1 MSDLSFFT
9 RKSGSP
15 QSHHKLDLAAEKR
28 ALHRFVQRVRMRL
41 SATVPPG
48 PNQVVVTDGM
58 GNHKTYP
65 SITEGMNSITN
76 ASETN
81 EYTVSVGSGTYN
93 ESLAMKSWVYLTGA
107 GVGQT
112 IINSSVPAVKAAANS
127 SVQLCTIQATGKS
140 SDTYAIA
147 VSVLN
152 SPKFMLSG
160 CTIIANDAQGAPGG
174 NILALVVDWP
184 DGSARN
190 STCFVSDSRI
200 EATEVKGADNATA
213 VVAGTG
219 SLLQIETSTLTPSG
233 PNAYGLGGASIDKS
247 ALDLGW
253 VTVSG
258 SGYALWC
265 DNSGATCVATDCT
278 INGAVTPNVKIINDP
293 E

>member
-15 QSHHKLDLAAEKR
+15 QSHHKLDHAAEKR
-28 ALHRFVQRVRMRL
+28 ALHRFVQRTRMRL
-41 SATVPPG
+41 SATAPAG
-48 PNQVVVTDGM
+48 PNQVIVTDGM
-58 GNHKTYP
+58 GKHKTYS

-76 ASETN
+76 ASESN
-81 EYTVSVGSGTYN
+81 EYTMSVGSGTYN
-93 ESLAMKSWVYLTGA
+93 ESVVMKSWVSLTGA

-127 SVQLCTIQATGKS
+127 SVQLCTIQAIGKS
-140 SDTYAIA
+140 SDKYAIA

-190 STCFVSDSRI
+190 SSCFVTDCKI
-200 EATEVKGADNATA
+200 EATEVKGADNTTA
-213 VVAGTG
+213 VVVATG
-219 SLLQIETSTLTPSG
+219 ALLQIESSTLTPSG

-253 VTVSG
+253 VNVSG
-258 SGYALWC
+258 SGFALWC
-265 DNSGATCVATDCT
+265 DDSGATCVAKDCT
-278 INGAVTPNVKIINDP
+278 ITGAVTPNVKIINDP

>member
-1 MSDLSFFT
+1 MSDLSFLT

-15 QSHHKLDLAAEKR
+15 QADHKLDLAAER
-28 ALHRFVQRVRMRL
+28 QALHRFVRRARMRL
-41 SATVPPG
+41 SATAPAG

-58 GNHKTYP
+58 GKHKTYA

-76 ASETN
+76 ASASN

-93 ESLAMKSWVYLTGA
+93 ESVVMKSWVYLMGA
-107 GVGQT
+107 GAGQT
-112 IINSSVPAVKAAANS
+112 IINSSVPAVKAAPNS
-127 SVQLCTIQATGKS
+127 SVQLCTIQANGKS

-147 VSVLN
+147 ISVLN
-152 SPKFMLSG
+152 SPQFMVAG

-190 STCFVSDSRI
+190 SSCFVSDSNI
-200 EATEVKGADNATA
+200 EATEIKGADNVTA
-213 VVAGTG
+213 VVVATG
-219 SLLQIETSTLTPSG
+219 ALLQIESSTLTPSG
-233 PNAYGLGGASIDKS
+233 PNAYGLGGASIDKA

-253 VTVSG
+253 VNVSG

-265 DNSGATCVATDCT
+265 DDSGATCVAKDCKIT
-278 INGAVTPNVKIINDP
+278 GAVTPNVKIINDQ